1 MRADSDASA
10 SGDFLVSLRVR
21 AAARPRRVVFP
32 EGTEPRVQE
41 AVGVLSR
48 DRLVV
53 PVVLGPSDAVRSGLQ
68 AHGVDGG
75 DVEVVDSADE
85 RLIEATMDHLVERR
99 SGRGDR
105 KDALRR
111 MASDPLMQAGYLVA
125 TGSVDGAVA
134 GCVRTTADVVRAA
147 LTCVGLAD
155 GIRTLSSAFYMAFEA
170 GHPVGPR
177 VITFTDA
184 GVVPDPDADRLV
196 DIAAGAVLARG
207 RLVGDDARVAFL
219 SYSTYG
225 SAQGPSVARVKEAL
239 ARFRERLPDVPADG
253 ELQADAALDSGVAAR
268 KAPGSPLEGAANVL
282 VFPDLAAANISY
294 KLVQYLGGAVALG
307 PVLQGLARPFNDL
320 SRGAVAEDIIA
331 VACITALLAD

>member
-10 SGDFLVSLRVR
+10 SGDFLVSLRTR

-32 EGTEPRVQE
+32 EGVEPRVQE

-53 PVVLGPSDAVRSGLQ
+53 PVVLGPPEPVRSGLR
-68 AHGVDGG
+68 AHGVDG
-75 DVEVVDSADE
+75 DHIEVLDPTREELV
-85 RLIEATMDHLVERR
+85 EATMDHLRERR

-105 KDALRR
+105 EDALRR

-125 TGSVDGAVA
+125 TGLADGAVA
-134 GCVRTTADVVRAA
+134 GCVRTTADVVRAG
-147 LTCVGLAD
+147 LTCVGLAE
-155 GIRTLSSAFYMAFEA
+155 GIQTLSSAFYMVFAV

-184 GVVPDPDADRLV
+184 GVVPDPDAGRLA

-207 RLVGDDARVAFL
+207 RVVGDDARVAFL
-219 SYSTYG
+219 SYSTHG
-225 SAQGPSVARVKEAL
+225 SAQGVSVTKAKEGL
-239 ARFRERLPDVPADG
+239 ARFRERMPDVPADG
-253 ELQADAALDSGVAAR
+253 ELQADAALDFGVAAR
-268 KAPGSPLEGAANVL
+268 KAPGSPLEGAANIL

-307 PVLQGLARPFNDL
+307 PVLQGLSRPFNDL
-320 SRGAVAEDIIA
+320 SRGAVADDIIA